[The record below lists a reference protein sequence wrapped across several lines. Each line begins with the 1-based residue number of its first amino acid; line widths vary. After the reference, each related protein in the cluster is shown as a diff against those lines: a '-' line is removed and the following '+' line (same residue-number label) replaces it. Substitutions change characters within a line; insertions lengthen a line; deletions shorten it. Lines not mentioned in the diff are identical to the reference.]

1 MITLNNFL
9 NSHLEAIHLGII
21 PQHISIFA
29 NEFPEFYDDSTVW
42 PFHFSEDDSTP
53 SLEQLSEI
61 TYLYLDPRAWSLDKF
76 YLEYLPNLRELY
88 LQHPGSPDLDFLRK
102 IPQLQVLQLNC
113 EQLPDQTP
121 LLALKDLRHLLLEI
135 GNPDIAALSALPQ
148 LEYVYFDSADF
159 HDILAFL
166 QQHPD
171 CLVDFVDSEFGVRFD
186 ARYCLGLPFRYFP
199 IEENAELSIFIYPL
213 LEGDLFEDLPEEQ
226 QQHFRTCAAPIV
238 EEILEEYSSGDTCII
253 PIGENFIWDGY
264 EYRFR
269 VVKS

>member
-121 LLALKDLRHLLLEI
+121 LLALKDLRHLLLDD
-135 GNPDIAALSALPQ
+135 GGSAGAEMLLLLFGEVFEEVAFKQ
-148 LEYVYFDSADF
+148 GIDEDAE
-159 HDILAFL
+159 LAFL
-166 QQHPD
+166 FNGKIAEGQAKAVPRVETD
-171 CLVDFVDSEFGVRFD
+171 AKLGVDKIHKTVGM
-186 ARYCLGLPFRYFP
+186 
-199 IEENAELSIFIYPL
+199 L
-213 LEGDLFEDLPEEQ
+213 LQEGQ
-226 QQHFRTCAAPIV
+226 
-238 EEILEEYSSGDTCII
+238 
-253 PIGENFIWDGY
+253 N
-264 EYRFR
+264 
-269 VVKS
+269 VVKIGGIEVDVFQLRKCR